1 MAREGVKCV
10 LKGLEEGFGGG
21 ARILRS
27 SWEDGGGDEDSGNR
41 GEGCGWGCR

>member
-21 ARILRS
+21 ARILSS
-27 SWEDGGGDEDSGNR
+27 SWEDGGD
-41 GEGCGWGCR
+41 GEGCGWGCG